1 MDYARFNYVAQPEDG
16 VTNFSTHWDYDK
28 WAIKW
33 GYSYFPAKTAKEEK
47 GILNEMTKEAYK
59 TVAFGLEL
67 KLVHTIHVIKQRILE
82 IMLWKHL
89 LTELKIFKGFFLI

>member
-1 MDYARFNYVAQPEDG
+1 MSNRVMRRRPVLAYASSNQKHYYAAAIHWSNTQPVEEM
-16 VTNFSTHWDYDK
+16 STYWDYDK

-67 KLVHTIHVIKQRILE
+67 KLVHTIHVIKQRILR
-82 IMLWKHL
+82 
-89 LTELKIFKGFFLI
+89 

>member
-1 MDYARFNYVAQPEDG
+1 M
-16 VTNFSTHWDYDK
+16 
-28 WAIKW
+28 
-33 GYSYFPAKTAKEEK
+33 GYQMGLFLFPRTKTAKEEK

-82 IMLWKHL
+82 I
-89 LTELKIFKGFFLI
+89 I